1 MSSMFCYSHG
11 GTRYLGA
18 CTGEPGLDG
27 SAMELRS
34 LRSVV
39 VAEPPGRVPA
49 EDALG
54 DSQPRV
60 IGAPGDVGD
69 RDMVLLQ
76 AGIDNAI
83 ASTLIGQLVFVD
95 FSRRHRIFTAGEP
108 GERLY
113 IVTFGTVK
121 ITRRTDTARTRSQ
134 T

>member
-49 EDALG
+49 KDALG
-54 DSQPRV
+54 DSQPLL
-60 IGAPGDVGD
+60 IGAPGDVGTATWCCFT
-69 RDMVLLQ
+69 Q
-76 AGIDNAI
+76 
-83 ASTLIGQLVFVD
+83 ASTTPSRARLLVSWYSST
-95 FSRRHRIFTAGEP
+95 SREGTASSQRVNPASGFTSSP
-108 GERLY
+108 LER
-113 IVTFGTVK
+113 
-121 ITRRTDTARTRSQ
+121 
-134 T
+134 